1 MRKWLAALAVA
12 PFVVATASHAQTV
25 QLNAPAAAAPAPAS
39 DLKLPPDQQFV
50 SSGPLKDGM
59 LAEDDVASNATV
71 AVGLAHMSGRP
82 AHSLRWTG
90 DPEPTRNPG
99 VSFVLKF

>member
-12 PFVVATASHAQTV
+12 PFVVATASHAQTEQPNTSV
-25 QLNAPAAAAPAPAS
+25 GAEPAFAS
-39 DLKLPPDQQFV
+39 DLKLRPDQQFV

-59 LAEDDVASNATV
+59 LAQDDVASNATL
-71 AVGLAHMSGRP
+71 AIGLAHMSGRP
-82 AHSLRWTG
+82 ARSLRWTG
-90 DPEPTRNPG
+90 DAEPTRNPG